1 MSGLEVTGVVAVED
15 NVSATS
21 HDPRLARRVERW
33 DDLSDEYRGAAARI
47 AAFQALAE
55 LVGVL
60 PFAEWLGRVPDYVR
74 KQMFLAKI
82 QDEVGHGHV
91 MVRVAED
98 LGISRERILGDFV
111 DGRTKLLNVFHYGF
125 ESWEEIGPAT
135 LLMNSAAIIQFQSL
149 HHGTY
154 LPYARALKKIE
165 REEGFHYHH
174 ALDFTHE
181 ILTEG
186 GKRGRQI
193 VEGAFR
199 TWFSRM
205 LAYFGPPD
213 TPTYQDS
220 AAYRFGLKVDS
231 NDVLRQ
237 RWLAKIIPVFVGLGV
252 EIPPELVR
260 HNAEQDIWEYAT
272 VDFDAVRQ
280 LVSNGGPR
288 YHDWLDA
295 INDSLERNRPY
306 RLATLGLAS

>member
-1 MSGLEVTGVVAVED
+1 MTDDHGGGAITDE
-15 NVSATS
+15 
-21 HDPRLARRVERW
+21 PRLARRFERW
-33 DDLSDEYRGAAARI
+33 DHLSDEYRTTAARI

-74 KQMFLAKI
+74 KQMLLAKI

-91 MVRVAED
+91 MARVAED

-111 DGRTKLLNVFHYGF
+111 AGRTKLLNVFHFGF
-125 ESWEEIGPAT
+125 ETWEEIGPAT

-149 HHGTY
+149 HQGTY

-181 ILTEG
+181 ILATG
-186 GKRGRQI
+186 GRRGRHT
-193 VEGAFR
+193 VEAAVR
-199 TWFSRM
+199 TWLPRM

-213 TPTYQDS
+213 TDTYRGS

-237 RWLAKIIPVFVGLGV
+237 RWLAKIIPVFVDLGV
-252 EIPPELVR
+252 DVPSDLV
-260 HNAEQDIWEYAT
+260 HHDPAQDTWCYAP

-280 LVSNGGPR
+280 LVTTGGPR
-288 YHDWLDA
+288 YRDWLEA
-295 INDSLERNRPY
+295 IDHSLARNRPY
-306 RLATLGLAS
+306 RMAALGLAS

>member
-1 MSGLEVTGVVAVED
+1 VVTVED
-15 NVSATS
+15 NVAAIS
-21 HDPRLARRVERW
+21 HDPRLARRFERW
-33 DDLSDEYRGAAARI
+33 DDLSDEYQAAAARI

-60 PFAEWLGRVPDYVR
+60 PFMEWLPRVPDYVR

-91 MVRVAED
+91 MARVAED
-98 LGISRERILGDFV
+98 LGISRERILEDFV
-111 DGRTKLLNVFHYGF
+111 AGRTKLLNVFHYGF

-181 ILTEG
+181 ILTVG
-186 GKRGRQI
+186 GERGRRI
-193 VEGAFR
+193 VDGAFR

-213 TPTYQDS
+213 TATVQAS
-220 AAYRFGLKVDS
+220 AAYKFGLKVDS

-237 RWLAKIIPVFVGLGV
+237 RWLSKIVPVFIGLGV
-252 EIPPELVR
+252 EIPSELVCY
-260 HNAEQDIWEYAT
+260 NAETDVWEYAA

-288 YHDWLDA
+288 YHDWLAA
-295 INDSLERNRPY
+295 IRDSLERNRPY
-306 RLATLGLAS
+306 RLAALGLAS